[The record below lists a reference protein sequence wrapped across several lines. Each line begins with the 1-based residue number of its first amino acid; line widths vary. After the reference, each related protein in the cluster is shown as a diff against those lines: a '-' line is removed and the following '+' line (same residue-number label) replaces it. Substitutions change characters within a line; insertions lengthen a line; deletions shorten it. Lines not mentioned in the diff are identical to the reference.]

1 MITGPVL
8 CACFRAV
15 FVSRVCLVCGY
26 CVARCLTCGLV
37 EAPQSARSPA
47 RSADHTVP
55 PNLSALCGGVLLSC
69 LGVHVGELFRV
80 TNVVNLSNILCA
92 SWAIVTNV
100 VNPPVISPEIGYFG
114 LDLTT
119 FVTSGV
125 SDVWNVRGIRG
136 FSASPGLVPYPWPVS
151 VRYTRNRLSATMT
164 AAMRKP
170 VTRRGR
176 LFA

>member
-47 RSADHTVP
+47 GPADHTAP
-55 PNLSALCGGVLLSC
+55 PNLSVLCDGVLFSC
-69 LGVHVGELFRV
+69 LGVHAGELFRV

-119 FVTSGV
+119 FVTGPCIERLKMLRFD
-125 SDVWNVRGIRG
+125 DVCNIGRPGRDRPHRRSRFRG
-136 FSASPGLVPYPWPVS
+136 A
-151 VRYTRNRLSATMT
+151 
-164 AAMRKP
+164 
-170 VTRRGR
+170 
-176 LFA
+176 

>member
-8 CACFRAV
+8 CACFRAA
-15 FVSRVCLVCGY
+15 FVSCVRLVCGY

-47 RSADHTVP
+47 RPADHTVP

-119 FVTSGV
+119 FVTGPRIERLKMLRFD
-125 SDVWNVRGIRG
+125 DVCNIGRPSLR
-136 FSASPGLVPYPWPVS
+136 APG
-151 VRYTRNRLSATMT
+151 A
-164 AAMRKP
+164 
-170 VTRRGR
+170 
-176 LFA
+176 